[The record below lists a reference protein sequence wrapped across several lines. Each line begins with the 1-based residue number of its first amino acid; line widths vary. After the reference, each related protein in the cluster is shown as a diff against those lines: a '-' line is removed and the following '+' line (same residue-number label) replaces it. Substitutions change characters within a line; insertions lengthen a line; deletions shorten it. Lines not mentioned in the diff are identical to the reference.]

1 MKRKIVSLL
10 GIASL
15 GLPLFAMPENQPDL
29 LSSTGVSTV
38 MQQQKA
44 VQGKVLDQTGSPIIG
59 ASVLVKGTTRGTIT
73 DVDGNFSIDVAKGET
88 LVISYIGYV
97 NQEIVPTGKN
107 LSIVLKEDNEVLD
120 EVVVLGYGCLL
131 YTSDAADE

>member
-1 MKRKIVSLL
+1 
-10 GIASL
+10 
-15 GLPLFAMPENQPDL
+15 
-29 LSSTGVSTV
+29 

-59 ASVLVKGTTRGTIT
+59 ASVLVKGTMRGTIT
-73 DVDGNFSIDVAKGET
+73 NVDGNFSIDVAKGET

-120 EVVVLGYGCLL
+120 EVVVLGYGANTRKQDL
-131 YTSDAADE
+131 SASV

>member
-1 MKRKIVSLL
+1 MKKRFVSLL
-10 GIASL
+10 GLASVCL
-15 GLPLFAMPENQPDL
+15 SLSAMPEGN
-29 LSSTGVSTV
+29 SVSLDTNYSA
-38 MQQQKA
+38 QQNKVVKGRVIDQNGDA
-44 VQGKVLDQTGSPIIG
+44 VIG

-107 LSIVLKEDNEVLD
+107 LSK
-120 EVVVLGYGCLL
+120 GRH
-131 YTSDAADE
+131 

>member
-1 MKRKIVSLL
+1 MKKRFVSLL
-10 GIASL
+10 GLASVCL
-15 GLPLFAMPENQPDL
+15 SLSAMPEGN
-29 LSSTGVSTV
+29 SVSLDTNYSA
-38 MQQQKA
+38 QQNKVVKGRVIDQNGDA
-44 VQGKVLDQTGSPIIG
+44 VIG

-107 LSIVLKEDNEVLD
+107 LSIVLKEDTEVLD
-120 EVVVLGYGCLL
+120 EVVVLGYGAN
-131 YTSDAADE
+131 TRKQE